1 MGNTVFDYVAFKRL
15 CAYKGILLE
24 DVAAALNIKKPTLWR
39 KMRGINEFT
48 RSELEG
54 MATFLRESVNSLEP
68 IFFCRKSVVKDTRN
82 PRKTLE
88 AIYGSAFP
96 AVFVHLKLAA

>member
-15 CAYKGILLE
+15 CAYKGIILE

-54 MATFLRESVNSLEP
+54 MAKLLQEGMDALEP
-68 IFFCRKSVVKDTRN
+68 IFFAEKVS
-82 PRKTLE
+82 
-88 AIYGSAFP
+88 
-96 AVFVHLKLAA
+96 